1 MGGVYFSVFSLIT
14 ASLAAFVCFS
24 GHCWSGSF
32 CMLQCVSVVT
42 VALSAFV
49 CQWSLLVC
57 LLCVSVIIAGL
68 SVFIGVSGLCWLSE
82 LCVSVVTV
90 GLICVFQSVLL
101 VCLLC
106 VFQWLLVVRLQHV
119 LSLHAL
125 LTRALLNFEG
135 TLYKLFQKL
144 SLMYAYF
151 VFSLC
156 WDKAWHGEW
165 CTCEKMCFIPWWWQ
179 HVYSMFLCSRDYT
192 EFLEELEE
200 DPEMR
205 KNVNIF
211 KGNGACVLSSIYRS
225 KMSHHW
231 KNSITWKGGGGT
243 CIYVCA
249 WKGEKERARERLCP
263 LHPLQPMLCW
273 FFILDL

>member
-1 MGGVYFSVFSLIT
+1 
-14 ASLAAFVCFS
+14 
-24 GHCWSGSF
+24 
-32 CMLQCVSVVT
+32 MLQCVSVVT

-151 VFSLC
+151 VFSLRKC
-156 WDKAWHGEW
+156 VLFLGGD
-165 CTCEKMCFIPWWWQ
+165 
-179 HVYSMFLCSRDYT
+179 SMFTVCFFVPGIT
-192 EFLEELEE
+192 
-200 DPEMR
+200 P
-205 KNVNIF
+205 
-211 KGNGACVLSSIYRS
+211 SSLKSWR
-225 KMSHHW
+225 
-231 KNSITWKGGGGT
+231 
-243 CIYVCA
+243 
-249 WKGEKERARERLCP
+249 R
-263 LHPLQPMLCW
+263 
-273 FFILDL
+273 ILK